1 MTAEPLLKLA
11 AKLLAKHRLDAV
23 LIGNAAAALQGAP
36 VTTEDL
42 DFFIRRTPLNIRKL
56 RKIADDIG
64 VALEQ
69 PHYPA
74 SHLYRMTKRAESLQF
89 DFMVQIA
96 GIRSFEGMRSRAS
109 IVEFDGFRLRVASL
123 EDVIK
128 SKTAA
133 GRLKDLAVMPI
144 LRRTVKERD
153 AMYRAAKRARRHA

>member
-36 VTTEDL
+36 VTTEDF
-42 DFFIRRTPLNIRKL
+42 DFFIRRTPLNIKKV

-64 VALEQ
+64 VSVEQ
-69 PHYPA
+69 PYYPA
-74 SHLYRMTKRAESLQF
+74 SHLYRLVKPEESLQF
-89 DFMVQIA
+89 DFMVQIT

-109 IVEFDGFRLRVASL
+109 VVEFDGNPIRVASL

-128 SKTAA
+128 SKAAA
-133 GRLKDLAVMPI
+133 GRDKDIAVMHI

-153 AMYRAAKRARRHA
+153 AMYGVAKRARRDA